1 MREEIERVVETAA
14 NNPKVVAGV
23 TGAFVTNVWA
33 DYGLPTVQGIT
44 TIVGMVVV
52 ILLAAK
58 HYLELKKILNED
70 KKDKEIKEVKKE

>member
-14 NNPKVVAGV
+14 SNPKVVTGV

-58 HYLELKKILNED
+58 HYLELKKMLKEN
-70 KKDKEIKEVKKE
+70 KKDKEVKKE